1 MSAMGGA
8 CLSPG
13 FACLM
18 EAKLRLKQTKY
29 PRNGLTVQGAVGTSM
44 SQTYLRGNGQQTL
57 RYPSRS
63 PLAPPC
69 PSASCNRRCPSPGGT
84 RTSGLARAPA
94 RPVARSPCPSPWAEF
109 QKTNWAVG
117 GAARVEGRPLDPCS
131 ASPEL
136 YKRPEGLRPWL

>member
-18 EAKLRLKQTKY
+18 EAKLRQKQSKY
-29 PRNGLTVQGAVGTSM
+29 PGKSLPIQGAVGTSNR
-44 SQTYLRGNGQQTL
+44 QTYLRGNGLQTP

-69 PSASCNRRCPSPGGT
+69 RSASCNRRCPSPGGT

-94 RPVARSPCPSPWAEF
+94 RPAARSPCPSPWAEF

-117 GAARVEGRPLDPCS
+117 EAARVEDRLLDPCS
-131 ASPEL
+131 ANPEL
-136 YKRPEGLRPWL
+136 YKRPEGLPPWL